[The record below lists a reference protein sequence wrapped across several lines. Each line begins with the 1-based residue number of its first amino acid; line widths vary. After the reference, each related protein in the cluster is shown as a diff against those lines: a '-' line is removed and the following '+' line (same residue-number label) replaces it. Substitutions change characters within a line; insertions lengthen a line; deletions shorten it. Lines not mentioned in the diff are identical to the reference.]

1 MTINGEKVG
10 SVIGGQVL
18 PQHPDEEAFRK
29 VAREIGVDEDSYIA
43 ALGKVNIRTEEQ
55 INASAVLLGEVLNN
69 FINAEYSTKYNSI
82 LIEKLS
88 NGVNQCEK
96 LIDEIKA
103 NTQQLDAIQKKQ
115 EILSLNAS
123 IESARAGDVGKGF
136 AVVANEFGKLSKDSK
151 DVNLTIKSGVAEIS
165 EVIHE
170 MTK

>member
-1 MTINGEKVG
+1 M
-10 SVIGGQVL
+10 
-18 PQHPDEEAFRK
+18 
-29 VAREIGVDEDSYIA
+29 
-43 ALGKVNIRTEEQ
+43 
-55 INASAVLLGEVLNN
+55 
-69 FINAEYSTKYNSI
+69 
-82 LIEKLS
+82 IEKLS